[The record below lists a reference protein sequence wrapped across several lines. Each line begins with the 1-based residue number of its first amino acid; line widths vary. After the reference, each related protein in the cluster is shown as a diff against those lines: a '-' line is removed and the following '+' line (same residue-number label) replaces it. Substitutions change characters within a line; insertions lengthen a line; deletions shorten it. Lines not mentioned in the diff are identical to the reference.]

1 MRLGLAGDRIAAVAT
16 VRELQ
21 GEGRRRLAGRV
32 DSFPGRESSRLL
44 AHLLGLSEGSLPAFD
59 DREVEPETERRFLD
73 LVDRRAAGEPAA
85 YLTGGR
91 EFFGRRFQVDR
102 RVLVPRPETEHLIEI
117 ALGLPVP
124 ARARVLDVGTGS
136 GAIAVTL
143 AAERPEWRVV
153 GADLSLAALAVARGN
168 GRALLGGASPP
179 WVAADLVSAI
189 DLSSF
194 DLVVS
199 NPPYVDPEDGALD
212 PDVRAH
218 EPLSRS
224 SRQRV
229 SERSS
234 ASSTWA
240 HRCGRAPSSRSRSAR
255 GRPLPSPRWRAVA
268 VSTPSRRSRTTWRA
282 SRGMLY

>member
-1 MRLGLAGDRIAAVAT
+1 MAT

-218 EPLSRS
+218 EPALALFAAKGLGAI
-224 SRQRV
+224 
-229 SERSS
+229 ERLLDLG
-234 ASSTWA
+234 ASL
-240 HRCGRAPSSRSRSAR
+240 
-255 GRPLPSPRWRAVA
+255 RPGAFLALEIGEGQAAAVA
-268 VSTPSRRSRTTWRA
+268 ALARRSGLYAEPQIANDLAGIARNVVLERVDPV
-282 SRGMLY
+282 RG